1 MDSIVQSSA
10 YFGFFITLFGYWV
23 STQIAK
29 RMRSTLCNPLLLTII
44 FIIAF
49 LKLADI
55 SYASYDNGA
64 KYIYKGM
71 LIAVEGRISQN
82 SYEKDGTKYNS
93 IEVIADKIEYLDK
106 IKHEVNDIKEADL
119 KTITQSDIQ
128 LDLTDNLP
136 F

>member
-1 MDSIVQSSA
+1 MELVGRERNVGKVSIAVNGFNKEDTNFIPVTC
-10 YFGFFITLFGYWV
+10 FGKT
-23 STQIAK
+23 AE
-29 RMRSTLCNPLLLTII
+29 
-44 FIIAF
+44 
-49 LKLADI
+49 
-55 SYASYDNGA
+55 NGA

-106 IKHEVNDIKEADL
+106 IKHETNDIKEADL

>member
-1 MDSIVQSSA
+1 MNRTILTGRCVSAMELVGRERNVGKVSIAVNGFNKEDTNFIPITC
-10 YFGFFITLFGYWV
+10 FGKT
-23 STQIAK
+23 AE
-29 RMRSTLCNPLLLTII
+29 
-44 FIIAF
+44 
-49 LKLADI
+49 
-55 SYASYDNGA
+55 NGA

-82 SYEKDGTKYNS
+82 SYEKDGTKYNF

-128 LDLTDNLP
+128 LDLDANLP

>member
-1 MDSIVQSSA
+1 MNRTILTGRCVSAMELVGRERNVGKVSIAVNGFNKEDTSFIPITC
-10 YFGFFITLFGYWV
+10 FGKT
-23 STQIAK
+23 AE
-29 RMRSTLCNPLLLTII
+29 
-44 FIIAF
+44 
-49 LKLADI
+49 
-55 SYASYDNGA
+55 NGA

-128 LDLTDNLP
+128 LDLDANLP

>member
-1 MDSIVQSSA
+1 MNRTILTGRCVANMELVGRERNVGKVSIAVNGFNKEDTNIIPITC
-10 YFGFFITLFGYWV
+10 FGKV
-23 STQIAK
+23 AE
-29 RMRSTLCNPLLLTII
+29 
-44 FIIAF
+44 
-49 LKLADI
+49 
-55 SYASYDNGA
+55 NGA

-82 SYEKDGTKYNS
+82 SYEKDGKTYNS

>member
-1 MDSIVQSSA
+1 MELVGRERNVGKVSIAVNGFNKEDTNFIPITC
-10 YFGFFITLFGYWV
+10 FGKN
-23 STQIAK
+23 AE
-29 RMRSTLCNPLLLTII
+29 
-44 FIIAF
+44 
-49 LKLADI
+49 
-55 SYASYDNGA
+55 NGA

-128 LDLTDNLP
+128 VEIKDSDLP

>member
-1 MDSIVQSSA
+1 MNRVILTGRATKEMELIGRERNVGKVSIAVNGFNKEDTNFIPITC
-10 YFGFFITLFGYWV
+10 FGKT
-23 STQIAK
+23 AE
-29 RMRSTLCNPLLLTII
+29 
-44 FIIAF
+44 
-49 LKLADI
+49 
-55 SYASYDNGA
+55 NGA

-82 SYEKDGTKYNS
+82 SYEKDGKTYNS

-106 IKHEVNDIKEADL
+106 IKHEANDLKEADL

-128 LDLTDNLP
+128 LDLDANLP

>member
-1 MDSIVQSSA
+1 MNRTILTGRCVSAMELVGRERNVGKVSIAVNGFNKEDTNFIPITC
-10 YFGFFITLFGYWV
+10 FGKV
-23 STQIAK
+23 AE
-29 RMRSTLCNPLLLTII
+29 
-44 FIIAF
+44 
-49 LKLADI
+49 
-55 SYASYDNGA
+55 NGS

-82 SYEKDGTKYNS
+82 SYEKDGKTYNS

>member
-1 MDSIVQSSA
+1 MTGRATNNMELVGRERNVGKVSIAVNGFNKEDTNFIPITC
-10 YFGFFITLFGYWV
+10 FGKT
-23 STQIAK
+23 AE
-29 RMRSTLCNPLLLTII
+29 
-44 FIIAF
+44 
-49 LKLADI
+49 
-55 SYASYDNGA
+55 NGS

-119 KTITQSDIQ
+119 KTVTQSDIQ

>member
-1 MDSIVQSSA
+1 MNRTILTGRCVSGMELVGRERNVGKVSIAVNGFNKEDTNFIPITC
-10 YFGFFITLFGYWV
+10 FGKV
-23 STQIAK
+23 AE
-29 RMRSTLCNPLLLTII
+29 
-44 FIIAF
+44 
-49 LKLADI
+49 
-55 SYASYDNGA
+55 NGS

-82 SYEKDGTKYNS
+82 SYEKDGKTYNS

>member
-1 MDSIVQSSA
+1 MTGRATNNMELVGRERNVGKVSIAVNGFNKEDTNFIPITC
-10 YFGFFITLFGYWV
+10 FGKT
-23 STQIAK
+23 AE
-29 RMRSTLCNPLLLTII
+29 
-44 FIIAF
+44 
-49 LKLADI
+49 
-55 SYASYDNGA
+55 NGS

-82 SYEKDGTKYNS
+82 SYEKDGKTYNS
-93 IEVIADKIEYLDK
+93 IEVIADRIEYLDK

>member
-1 MDSIVQSSA
+1 MNRTILTGRCVANMELVGRERNVGKVSIAVNGFNKEDTNFIPITC
-10 YFGFFITLFGYWV
+10 FGKT
-23 STQIAK
+23 AE
-29 RMRSTLCNPLLLTII
+29 
-44 FIIAF
+44 
-49 LKLADI
+49 
-55 SYASYDNGA
+55 NGA

-93 IEVIADKIEYLDK
+93 IEVIADRIEYLDK

-128 LDLTDNLP
+128 LDLDANLP

>member
-1 MDSIVQSSA
+1 MNRVILTGRTTKEMELVGRERNVGKVSIAVNGFNKEDTNFIPITC
-10 YFGFFITLFGYWV
+10 FGKT
-23 STQIAK
+23 AE
-29 RMRSTLCNPLLLTII
+29 
-44 FIIAF
+44 
-49 LKLADI
+49 
-55 SYASYDNGA
+55 NGA

-82 SYEKDGTKYNS
+82 SYEKDGKTYNS

>member
-1 MDSIVQSSA
+1 MNQVILTGRTTNNMELVGRERNVGKVSIAVNGFNKEDTNFIPITC
-10 YFGFFITLFGYWV
+10 FGKT
-23 STQIAK
+23 AE
-29 RMRSTLCNPLLLTII
+29 
-44 FIIAF
+44 
-49 LKLADI
+49 
-55 SYASYDNGA
+55 NGS

-82 SYEKDGTKYNS
+82 SYEKDGKTYNS

-106 IKHEVNDIKEADL
+106 IKHEVNDLKEADL

>member
-1 MDSIVQSSA
+1 MNRTILTGRCVSGMELVGRERNVGKVSIAVNGFNKEDTNFIPITC
-10 YFGFFITLFGYWV
+10 FGKT
-23 STQIAK
+23 AE
-29 RMRSTLCNPLLLTII
+29 
-44 FIIAF
+44 
-49 LKLADI
+49 
-55 SYASYDNGA
+55 NGN

-106 IKHEVNDIKEADL
+106 IKHEVNDTKEAEIKS
-119 KTITQSDIQ
+119 KTMSDIQ

>member
-1 MDSIVQSSA
+1 MNRVILTGRATKEMELVGRERNVGKVSIAVNGFNKEDTNFIPITC
-10 YFGFFITLFGYWV
+10 FGKT
-23 STQIAK
+23 AE
-29 RMRSTLCNPLLLTII
+29 
-44 FIIAF
+44 
-49 LKLADI
+49 
-55 SYASYDNGA
+55 NGA

-71 LIAVEGRISQN
+71 LIAVEGRINQN
-82 SYEKDGTKYNS
+82 SYEKDGKTYNS
-93 IEVIADKIEYLDK
+93 IEVIADRIEYLDK

>member
-1 MDSIVQSSA
+1 MNRTILTGRCVSAMELVGRERNVGKVSIAVNGFNKEDTNFIPITC
-10 YFGFFITLFGYWV
+10 FGKT
-23 STQIAK
+23 AE
-29 RMRSTLCNPLLLTII
+29 
-44 FIIAF
+44 
-49 LKLADI
+49 
-55 SYASYDNGA
+55 NGA

-106 IKHEVNDIKEADL
+106 IKHEVNDLKEADL

>member
-1 MDSIVQSSA
+1 MNRTILTGRCVANMELVGREKNVGKVSIAVSGFNKEDTNFIPITC
-10 YFGFFITLFGYWV
+10 FGKV
-23 STQIAK
+23 AE
-29 RMRSTLCNPLLLTII
+29 
-44 FIIAF
+44 
-49 LKLADI
+49 
-55 SYASYDNGA
+55 NGA

-93 IEVIADKIEYLDK
+93 IEVIADRIEYLDK

-128 LDLTDNLP
+128 LDLDTNLP
-136 F
+136 W

>member
-1 MDSIVQSSA
+1 MNRTILTGRCVANMELVGRERNVGKVSIAVNGFNKEDTNFIPITC
-10 YFGFFITLFGYWV
+10 FGKT
-23 STQIAK
+23 AE
-29 RMRSTLCNPLLLTII
+29 
-44 FIIAF
+44 
-49 LKLADI
+49 
-55 SYASYDNGA
+55 NGS

-128 LDLTDNLP
+128 LDLDANLP

>member
-1 MDSIVQSSA
+1 MNRTILTGRCVANMELVGRERNVGKVSIAVNGFNKEDTNFIPVTC
-10 YFGFFITLFGYWV
+10 FGKT
-23 STQIAK
+23 AE
-29 RMRSTLCNPLLLTII
+29 
-44 FIIAF
+44 
-49 LKLADI
+49 
-55 SYASYDNGA
+55 NGA

-119 KTITQSDIQ
+119 KTKTQSDIQ
-128 LDLTDNLP
+128 LDLDANLP

>member
-1 MDSIVQSSA
+1 MNRTILTGRCVSAMELVGRERNVGKVSIAVNGFNKEDTNFIPITC
-10 YFGFFITLFGYWV
+10 FGKV
-23 STQIAK
+23 AE
-29 RMRSTLCNPLLLTII
+29 
-44 FIIAF
+44 
-49 LKLADI
+49 
-55 SYASYDNGA
+55 NGS

-82 SYEKDGTKYNS
+82 SYEKDGKTYNS
-93 IEVIADKIEYLDK
+93 IEVIADRIEYLDK
-106 IKHEVNDIKEADL
+106 IKHEANGLKETDL

>member
-1 MDSIVQSSA
+1 MNRTILTGRCVSAMELVGRERNVGKVSIAVNGFNEEDTNFIPITC
-10 YFGFFITLFGYWV
+10 FGKV
-23 STQIAK
+23 AE
-29 RMRSTLCNPLLLTII
+29 
-44 FIIAF
+44 
-49 LKLADI
+49 
-55 SYASYDNGA
+55 NGS

-82 SYEKDGTKYNS
+82 SYEKDGKTYNS
-93 IEVIADKIEYLDK
+93 IEVIADRIEYLDK